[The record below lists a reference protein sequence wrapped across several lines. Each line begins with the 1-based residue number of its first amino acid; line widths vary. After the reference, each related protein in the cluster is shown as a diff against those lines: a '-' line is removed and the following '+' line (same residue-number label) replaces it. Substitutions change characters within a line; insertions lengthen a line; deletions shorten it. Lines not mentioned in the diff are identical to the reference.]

1 MAREFVSTLLAS
13 IGKRLE
19 QHEFLAA
26 PRARSFIPAIDD
38 CPAAQS
44 NI

>member
-19 QHEFLAA
+19 QHEFLAVS
-26 PRARSFIPAIDD
+26 PGEVLYSRY
-38 CPAAQS
+38 
-44 NI
+44 